1 MTNPPF
7 IVFTDLDGTL
17 LDHESY
23 SYAPALPAMAQLRA
37 RQVPVV
43 LASSKTGPEI
53 HALREELRLTGS
65 PAIVENGAG
74 LLLPREAPPEQG
86 ETYLRLR
93 AQLDLI
99 DADLR
104 EKFRGFGD
112 MGPEGVMEDAGL
124 PAEKARMACQR
135 AYSEPGIWTG
145 NGAQKTA
152 FIQALNAVGI
162 TARRG
167 GRYLTLSFGGTKA
180 DRMDEAAAL
189 FGTPHTIAL
198 GDAPN
203 DREMLEH
210 ADIGVI
216 IANPHGAPLPELRGE
231 RDGKILRS
239 TKSGPAGWN
248 EMMLKLLSRLT

>member
-1 MTNPPF
+1 MTKPPF
-7 IVFTDLDGTL
+7 MVFTDLDGTL

-23 SYAPALPAMAQLRA
+23 SYAAALPALAQLRA
-37 RQVPVV
+37 RNVPVV

-53 HALREELRLTGS
+53 HALREELRLSAS

-74 LLLPREAPPEQG
+74 LLLPREAPPGQG
-86 ETYLRLR
+86 EAYQRLR
-93 AQLDLI
+93 AALDLL
-99 DADLR
+99 DPDLR
-104 EKFRGFGD
+104 RCFRGFGD
-112 MGPEGVMEDAGL
+112 IGPEGVVEDAGL
-124 PAEKARMACQR
+124 SYEKARMACQR
-135 AYSEPGIWTG
+135 AWSEPGLWEG
-145 NGAQKTA
+145 DADQKRA
-152 FIQALNAVGI
+152 FLAALADHGI

-189 FGTPHTIAL
+189 FGHPPRIAL

-231 RDGKILRS
+231 RDGAILRS
-239 TKSGPAGWN
+239 QKSGPAGWN
-248 EMMLKLLSRLT
+248 EMMLKLTSRLS

>member
-1 MTNPPF
+1 MTKPPF
-7 IVFTDLDGTL
+7 MVFTDLDGTL

-23 SYAPALPAMAQLRA
+23 SYAAALPALAQLRA
-37 RQVPVV
+37 RNVPVV

-53 HALREELRLTGS
+53 HALREELRLSAS

-74 LLLPREAPPEQG
+74 LLMPREAPPEQG

-93 AQLDLI
+93 AALDRI
-99 DADLR
+99 DPDLR
-104 EKFRGFGD
+104 RCFRGFGD
-112 MGPEGVMEDAGL
+112 LGPEGVVEDAGL
-124 PAEKARMACQR
+124 PYEKARLACQR
-135 AYSEPGIWTG
+135 AYSEPGLWDG
-145 NGAQKTA
+145 DAEQKRAFLTA
-152 FIQALNAVGI
+152 LTDHGI

-189 FGTPHTIAL
+189 FDNPPRIAL

-216 IANPHGAPLPELRGE
+216 IANPHGAPLPELSGE
-231 RDGKILRS
+231 REGAILRS
-239 TKSGPAGWN
+239 QKIGPAGWN
-248 EMMLKLLSRLT
+248 EMMLKLTSRLS

>member
-1 MTNPPF
+1 MTKPPF
-7 IVFTDLDGTL
+7 MVFSDLDGTL

-23 SYAPALPAMAQLRA
+23 SYAAALPALAQLRA
-37 RQVPVV
+37 RNVPVV

-53 HALREELRLTGS
+53 YALREELRLSAS

-74 LLLPREAPPEQG
+74 LLMPREVPPEQG

-93 AQLDLI
+93 QALDKI
-99 DADLR
+99 DPELR
-104 EKFRGFGD
+104 RHFRGFGD
-112 MGPEGVMEDAGL
+112 LGPEGVSADAGL
-124 PAEKARMACQR
+124 PPEKARMACQR
-135 AYSEPGIWTG
+135 AYSEPGLWDG
-145 NGAQKTA
+145 DGEQKRLFLAQLSDLG
-152 FIQALNAVGI
+152 IVG
-162 TARRG
+162 RRG

-189 FGTPHTIAL
+189 YDHPPKIAL

-231 RDGKILRS
+231 RQGAILRS
-239 TKSGPAGWN
+239 EKVGPAGWN
-248 EMMLKLLSRLT
+248 EMMLKLASRLS